1 MKKGITFG
9 AFDLFH
15 AGHILM
21 LEEAKTV
28 CDHLIVA
35 IQTDPSLDRET
46 KNSPVQSIEER
57 EIQVSACRYVDEV
70 IIYDREEDLLEILD
84 NLDWDIR
91 ILGDEYKDKEFTG
104 RDQYLERCYFNKR
117 PHSFSRS
124 ELRERAV
131 SYTHLTLPTKR
142 IE

>member
-28 CDHLIVA
+28 CDHLTVA
-35 IQTDPSLDRET
+35 IQTDPSLDREA
-46 KNSPVQSIEER
+46 KNSPVQSLEER

-70 IIYDREEDLLEILD
+70 IIYDREADLIEMLD
-84 NLDWDIR
+84 TLDWDVR

-104 RDQYLERCYFNKR
+104 RDKYLEKCYFNKR
-117 PHSFSRS
+117 PHSFSSS
-124 ELRERAV
+124 ELRERVANEHF
-131 SYTHLTLPTKR
+131 SRKKD
-142 IE
+142 

>member
-35 IQTDPSLDRET
+35 IQTDPSLDREA

-70 IIYDREEDLLEILD
+70 IIYDREADLIEMLD
-84 NLDWDIR
+84 TLDWDVR

-104 RDQYLERCYFNKR
+104 RDKYLEKCYFNRR
-117 PHSFSRS
+117 PHSFSSS
-124 ELRERAV
+124 ELRERV
-131 SYTHLTLPTKR
+131 SKEHFKSK
-142 IE
+142 

>member
-21 LEEAKTV
+21 FEEARTV

-35 IQTDPSLDRET
+35 IQTDPSLDREA

-70 IIYDREEDLLEILD
+70 IIYDREADLIEILD
-84 NLDWDIR
+84 TLDWDVR

-104 RDQYLERCYFNKR
+104 RDKYLEKCYFNRR
-117 PHSFSRS
+117 PHSFSSS
-124 ELRERAV
+124 ELRERVANE
-131 SYTHLTLPTKR
+131 HFKNK
-142 IE
+142 

>member
-35 IQTDPSLDRET
+35 IQTDPSLDREA
-46 KNSPVQSIEER
+46 KNSPVQSLEER
-57 EIQVSACRYVDEV
+57 KSKSVPAGTSM
-70 IIYDREEDLLEILD
+70 
-84 NLDWDIR
+84 
-91 ILGDEYKDKEFTG
+91 K
-104 RDQYLERCYFNKR
+104 
-117 PHSFSRS
+117 
-124 ELRERAV
+124 
-131 SYTHLTLPTKR
+131 
-142 IE
+142 